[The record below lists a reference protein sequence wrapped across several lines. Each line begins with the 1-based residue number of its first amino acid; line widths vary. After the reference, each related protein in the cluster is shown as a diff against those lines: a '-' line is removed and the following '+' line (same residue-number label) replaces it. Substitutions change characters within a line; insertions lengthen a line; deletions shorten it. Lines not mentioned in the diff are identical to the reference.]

1 MDTIKLLDGS
11 EWNVKEILEKME
23 DNNFYY
29 GFLGKNTLSSS
40 VAKKLMVSADDY
52 IQDINNP
59 KDSNMSRS

>member
-40 VAKKLMVSADDY
+40 DAKNLMVCADD
-52 IQDINNP
+52 
-59 KDSNMSRS
+59 

>member
-40 VAKKLMVSADDY
+40 VAILLLLL
-52 IQDINNP
+52 N
-59 KDSNMSRS
+59 